1 MIVKIMLVLL
11 VLQNEYMPPEW
22 LPLLQVVCHR
32 IGDEEEDSSI
42 YFQLLST
49 MVEAGNEKIAPHIP
63 DIVCL
68 LVREISKKLPLDL
81 EPWPQVSSYLQ
92 LQLLHSYASD
102 VFVFLFFSKSFD
114 DCNFLFGNWHENE
127 NVSCA
132 DFNILWS
139 YVVLYSLFIV

>member
-81 EPWPQVSSYLQ
+81 EPWPQVSSYVQTLMY
-92 LQLLHSYASD
+92 LMYLY
-102 VFVFLFFSKSFD
+102 F
-114 DCNFLFGNWHENE
+114 
-127 NVSCA
+127 
-132 DFNILWS
+132 
-139 YVVLYSLFIV
+139 YSLANLLMIVIFILVTGMKMRTCLVQISIFYGAMWFTIHCL